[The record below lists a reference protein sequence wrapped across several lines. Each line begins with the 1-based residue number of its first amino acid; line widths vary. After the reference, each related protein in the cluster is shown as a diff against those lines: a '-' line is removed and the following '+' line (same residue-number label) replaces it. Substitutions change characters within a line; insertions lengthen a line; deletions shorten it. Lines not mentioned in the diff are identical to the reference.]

1 MPDCKSLISLI
12 VVLGVPDEFI
22 LGQYSKYLKFSW
34 RIGWH
39 QVAAGKQEAV
49 IMLCSGMWWGI

>member
-22 LGQYSKYLKFSW
+22 LGQYSKYLKLSW

-39 QVAAGKQEAV
+39 QVAAGKQEAA
-49 IMLCSGMWWGI
+49 IMLCSGM